1 MNRLICVASLAFAL
15 SCSLVCL
22 SCGSG
27 GSPQSSNLS
36 GSARGPVNMLCFTS
50 PTVQVVR
57 LSAVFPIKTV
67 SPEIML
73 EEPWAKDFRTYV
85 GQSGNEGDISVTCTQ
100 VVSKDAVKDKADEL
114 RKQGHQVVE
123 TGWTYAN

>member
-1 MNRLICVASLAFAL
+1 MNRFLGVASLGLAL
-15 SCSLVCL
+15 SYSLVGL

-27 GSPQSSNLS
+27 GSSQSSNLS

-85 GQSGNEGDISVTCTQ
+85 GQSGNEGAITVTCTQ
-100 VVSKDAVKDKADEL
+100 VASKDAVKNKAEVL
-114 RKQGHQVVE
+114 RKLGHQVVE

>member
-1 MNRLICVASLAFAL
+1 
-15 SCSLVCL
+15 
-22 SCGSG
+22 
-27 GSPQSSNLS
+27 
-36 GSARGPVNMLCFTS
+36 MLCFTS

-57 LSAVFPIKTV
+57 FSAVFPIKTV

-100 VVSKDAVKDKADEL
+100 VTSKDAAKDKADQL